1 MTSVAVVIPAYN
13 EGMAFGCSLARIAD
27 YYAMHAPSGYRF
39 EYVIVDDGSCDQ
51 TGEIAQSFARW
62 HSNVTVI
69 RHERNLGLGAALRSA
84 FRTLRTQ
91 YAIVLDADLSYT
103 PTTGMELLEALER
116 ENADIALA
124 SPYMRG
130 GSIVNVPPMRRILSR
145 EANRLLSMAAG
156 RFSTFTC
163 MVRAYR
169 VAALK
174 KLPFTSDRMAAVPE
188 LLLAAMK
195 RHVRIVEV
203 PATLKWSDERRNAGG
218 RLNLSRAFA
227 QTAQITRL
235 SFRHRPSLW
244 LAVPGLVPG
253 LLPLVIA
260 VLLFLHVSAPALAAA
275 TAATVAVQ
283 YASLALFAGYLGV
296 FFAGTHLRRHHQ
308 FIQKRIQTNDYHA
321 SEHYAAPPAPVR
333 SGCVGA
339 QSRR

>member
-1 MTSVAVVIPAYN
+1 MTSVTVVIPAYN

-27 YYAMHAPSGYRF
+27 YFAMHASQYRF
-39 EYVIVDDGSCDQ
+39 EYVIVDDGSSDQ
-51 TGEIAQSFARW
+51 TTEIAQCFAQW
-62 HSNVTVI
+62 HRNVSVI
-69 RHERNLGLGAALRSA
+69 RHDCNLGLGAALRSA
-84 FRTLRTQ
+84 FRTLRTE

-130 GSIVNVPPMRRILSR
+130 GSIVNVPPVRRILSR

-156 RFSTFTC
+156 HFSTFTC

-169 VAALK
+169 VSALK
-174 KLPFTSDRMAAVPE
+174 KLTFRSDRMAAIPE
-188 LLLAAMK
+188 LLLGAMK

-203 PATLKWSDERRNAGG
+203 PAALTWSDERRSAGG
-218 RLNLSRAFA
+218 RLNVTRALA
-227 QTAQITRL
+227 QTVQITGL

-253 LLPLVIA
+253 LLPLVVA
-260 VLLFLHVSAPALAAA
+260 VLLFLHVNATTLAAA
-275 TAATVAVQ
+275 TVATVAVQ
-283 YASLALFAGYLGV
+283 YASLALFAGYVGAFV
-296 FFAGTHLRRHHQ
+296 AGTHMRRHHQ
-308 FIQKRIQTNDYHA
+308 FIQKRIHTNDYHA
-321 SEHYAAPPAPVR
+321 SEYYGAPPAPIR